1 MRKLVLAVIAILAIF
16 TFIREY
22 SPRNAGKET
31 QRAQIMATQPD

>member
-22 SPRNAGKET
+22 APGNPGQEL
-31 QRAQIMATQPD
+31 QRAQIMVAQPD